1 MSDKFAPLMEVVAR
15 KYLGE
20 PNAPL
25 STPGKELRFGRQGS
39 MSIDLVKGT
48 FFNHEAG
55 TGGGV
60 AELIAQFAPGGNV
73 VDILEKDFGLP
84 KEQRQALLTLPQTP
98 RATSVIEYDYFDQD
112 GVLRYQAIRRTMSDG
127 TKQFRQQRPGPDG
140 KPVFD
145 LKGVEALPYNLPRLL
160 KTSGCVF
167 IVEGEKCV
175 DALTSAKLLAT
186 TNSGGAKNWKPE
198 LNQWFKGRS
207 VVIMPDNDAAGEAH
221 ARHVAEQLQGVAD
234 EIRILRLPDLPPK
247 GDVADWLVLG
257 GDRKRLVELASAA
270 EPWTTE
276 QAQVQHP
283 ADPSQPGAPAVT
295 FSMTPFVW
303 KDPASLPKREWL
315 YGKNYIRK
323 FTNLDVAPGG
333 IGKSSLVM
341 VEALAMV
348 TGRDLLGIQPTE
360 PLRVWYHN
368 GEDPMDEI
376 ERRFLGAA
384 KFYKIDADQLGG
396 RLFTD
401 SGRDNPVTI
410 ANQVRDGAFVNEVLV
425 ERIIQEIQNKQIDV
439 LILDPFVSTHAVSE
453 NDNNAIQAVARTWG
467 RIANIT
473 NCSISLVHHTR
484 KTNGGDISVEDG
496 RGGSALKDA
505 ARSARAFNQMQPSQA
520 ESWGVENR
528 RLYFRTDD
536 GKANLSPPADSAT
549 WFKMEGVSLGNGG
562 PVGLGDSVGVVT
574 SWTPPDQTAGLSYAD
589 LVKARAAISSGI
601 FKASDQAA
609 AWAGYPIGEAL
620 GIDATTAKGKA
631 QIKDAIKMW
640 IRSKQF
646 EVVKDVDPS
655 DRRTRDF
662 LRLATQENDE

>member
-1 MSDKFAPLMEVVAR
+1 MEAAAR

-20 PNAPL
+20 PNALL

-48 FFNHEAG
+48 FFSHETG

-73 VDILEKDFGLP
+73 VDILEKEFGVP

-98 RATSVIEYDYFDQD
+98 TVTGVRLYDYVDDQ
-112 GVLRYQAIRRTMSDG
+112 GEVRYQVARRTMNDG
-127 TKQFRQQRPGPDG
+127 SKQFRQSRPGPDG
-140 KPVFD
+140 RTVYD
-145 LKGVEALPYNLPRLL
+145 LKGVAPLPYNLPRIL
-160 KTSGCVF
+160 KTSGALF

-175 DALTSAKLLAT
+175 DALTAADLLAT

-207 VVIMPDNDAAGEAH
+207 VVILPDNDAPGEAH
-221 ARHVAEQLQGVAD
+221 ARHVAEQLQGVAA

-257 GDRKRLVELASAA
+257 GDRKKLIELATAA
-270 EPWTTE
+270 EHWTPE
-276 QAQVQHP
+276 QPVVEHP
-283 ADPSQPGAPAVT
+283 AEPSQVGVHAVT

-368 GEDPMDEI
+368 GEDPMDELD
-376 ERRFLGAA
+376 RRFLGAC
-384 KFYKIDADQLGG
+384 KYYKIDADQLGG

-410 ANQVRDGAFVNEVLV
+410 ANQVRDGAFVNEALV
-425 ERIIQEIQNKQIDV
+425 ERIIQEIQNKGIDV

-520 ESWGVENR
+520 EQWGVDNR

-562 PVGLGDSVGVVT
+562 PVDLGDSVGVVT

-589 LVKARAAISSGI
+589 LVKARAAISQGD
-601 FKASDQAA
+601 FKLDERAPD
-609 AWAGYPIGEAL
+609 WGGYPIGEAL
-620 GIDATTAKGKA
+620 GVDATTPAGKKKVKA
-631 QIKDAIKMW
+631 AIEMW

-646 EVVKDVDPS
+646 VVVEETDPK
-655 DRRTRDF
+655 TRKKKKF
-662 LRLATQENDE
+662 IRLGTTDLDE